1 MRYHLNCAYL
11 KVADLME
18 ALELLEA
25 FCSGSCKGLLNLME
39 AMEFL
44 EASCN
49 VSSGG
54 LLDWKVV

>member
-1 MRYHLNCAYL
+1 MTVMKYHLNCAYL
-11 KVADLME
+11 KVANLME

-49 VSSGG
+49 VSS
-54 LLDWKVV
+54 